1 MFNNFIYFI
10 IALLIYSTHQPSGF
24 SNFTAGESLGLFGAL
39 MLLFFF
45 FTRLQ
50 FYRLEKRI
58 SKESGRLSACH
69 CFDHKFNSIQT
80 RQFVFALA
88 LFAVDIHVL
97 NLTYFF
103 RDIAFFAAMPTLLA
117 LLFLGLFIAHFVI
130 VWDCAHKSYQKLYR
144 VSLSKRSYIL
154 SNLSFS
160 VPVLVPWLLLS
171 GVADIINALPFE
183 MPKKILASPAGEI
196 AYFLFFLFGLAVAG
210 PLLIQKFWRCKPLE
224 AGYMRSR
231 IEFLCRRAKLEYAD
245 ILYWPIFGG
254 KMMTA
259 GVMGLIRQFRYIL
272 VTEAL
277 LQVLGFEEIDAVI
290 AHEIG
295 HIKKKHLLFY
305 LFFMVGFLIFFYA
318 VFDLILYAVVYSELI
333 FRFISRSAMDHI
345 SVSSNIFSVIVILM
359 FLIYFRYLFGYFMR
373 NFERQADIYVYTLF
387 DNAAPLISTFEKI
400 TANSG
405 QAPEKPNWHH
415 FSITE
420 RVAYL
425 KKCEAD
431 KEWITVHERKV
442 NRSLA
447 AYLAGLMLIVG
458 IGYYSDFGEIGKKT
472 GVGLLIKTVQREV
485 EANPGNAELY
495 SILGDIL
502 CDTGDDAKAA
512 EAYEAF
518 LRISPPDLN
527 KDDARILNNLAWLY
541 ATCENKNF
549 RNPERAIVLALKAAE
564 LTDAPYIL
572 DTLAESYYVNGQFE
586 AAVSA
591 EKRALEQM
599 KDGDRAYYEKQLK
612 KFAEAAGEKVRSEK

>member
-10 IALLIYSTHQPSGF
+10 IALLIYSTHQPSET
-24 SNFTAGESLGLFGAL
+24 SNFTDAETLALFFSL

-45 FTRLQ
+45 LTRMQ

-58 SKESGRLSACH
+58 SKENLYY
-69 CFDHKFNSIQT
+69 FDHKFNSILTQ
-80 RQFVFALA
+80 QFVFALA

-97 NLTYFF
+97 RLT
-103 RDIAFFAAMPTLLA
+103 AFFSDIPFFATMPTLQA
-117 LLFLGLFIAHFVI
+117 LLFLGLFIARFVI
-130 VWDCAHKSYQKLYR
+130 VWACAHKSHQKLYMD
-144 VSLSKRSYIL
+144 SLSKRSYIL

-160 VPVLVPWLLLS
+160 VPVLAPWLLLS
-171 GVADIINALPFE
+171 GVADIINALPFYT
-183 MPKKILASPAGEI
+183 PKKMLASPAGEI
-196 AYFLFFLFGLAVAG
+196 SYFLFFLFGLSIVG

-231 IEFLCRRAKLEYAD
+231 IEHLCRRAKLEYAN

-254 KMMTA
+254 KMITA
-259 GVMGLIRQFRYIL
+259 GVMGLIKQFRYIL

-277 LQVLGFEEIDAVI
+277 LQVLDFEEIDAVI

-295 HIKKKHLLFY
+295 HIKKYHLLFY

-318 VFDLILYAVVYSELI
+318 VFDLILYIVIYSELL

-345 SVSSNIFSVIVILM
+345 SVSPNIFSVIVILI

-400 TANSG
+400 TASSG
-405 QAPEKPNWHH
+405 QPPEKPNWHH

-420 RVAYL
+420 RIAYL

-431 KEWITVHERKV
+431 KSWIARHDRKV

-447 AYLAGLMLIVG
+447 AYLAGLMLIAG

-472 GVGLLIKTVQREV
+472 GVRLLIKTVEQEIEV
-485 EANPGNAELY
+485 NPGNAELHG
-495 SILGDIL
+495 ILGDISY
-502 CDTGDDAKAA
+502 DIGDYAKAA

-518 LRISPPDLN
+518 LRISP
-527 KDDARILNNLAWLY
+527 DDARILNNLAWLY
-541 ATCENKNF
+541 ATCDNENF
-549 RNPERAIVLALKAAE
+549 RNPERALALAIKAAA
-564 LTDAPYIL
+564 LTDAPHVL

-586 AAVSA
+586 AAVST
-591 EKRALEQM
+591 EKRALEQV
-599 KDGDRAYYEKQLK
+599 KNGERFHYEKQLK
-612 KFAEAAGEKVRSEK
+612 KFTQAAGK